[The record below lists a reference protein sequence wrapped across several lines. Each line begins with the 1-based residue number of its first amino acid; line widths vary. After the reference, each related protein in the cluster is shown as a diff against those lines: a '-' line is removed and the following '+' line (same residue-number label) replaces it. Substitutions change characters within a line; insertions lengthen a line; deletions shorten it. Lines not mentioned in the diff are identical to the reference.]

1 MRLIS
6 ATVRRYRAHAELT
19 IEFDPSLTLI
29 GGPNESGKSTFA
41 EAIHRALFLKAK
53 TGGAAQKAMVSSRFP
68 GAPEVELRFEVG
80 GRRYRLTKRF
90 SGASGTA
97 TLSEES
103 GQTWQQAEAESKL
116 AELLGVESLEG
127 GRGAATRSEGQW
139 AHLWVRQGESGHDPS
154 DHATGQSEPL
164 LARLKNEGGAAAMES
179 DRDSRVAAH
188 FQKRLAEYFTA
199 STGKTLA
206 NSDLDRAEKALALAD
221 EELARAREAHEKLD
235 HAARDLLRAERVI
248 ADRSA
253 DVKALTVEKQAAESQ
268 SHTARD
274 LRHREERER
283 LAAAQAATAHESLA
297 KTHAEIAALGER
309 IAADAARLAP
319 IASETARFESE
330 AAQRRSDAGR
340 LALAAR
346 EVEARV
352 RECRQRLDF
361 AKACVARLDAA
372 ARLEQWG
379 QSAGESATRR
389 DQIRDC
395 RNELARLPK
404 IEAKDLKEI
413 QKQTAI
419 FTEAH
424 AELRAIAAGIEVLV
438 SQEAVTVDGRP
449 VPEGGSTIIT
459 AGAEIRIGETTR
471 LRIAPGGG
479 NRLTEARQ
487 QAGGSEILLRETL
500 TRLGV
505 ESAEAAARIAAQRQE
520 IEHLI
525 ATLTAELKARDADAI
540 DRHLAEAGEAHAA
553 AEAEIARRQEAA
565 GISNPPND
573 IVGARSLVAASAAE
587 LADWERRDTTA
598 QAELQAAEKARLSA
612 DTALSQHR
620 QAIEGAVSQLNQSKI
635 RLATLEETHGA
646 AESRAERVKQLAE
659 ASREAGAAHAAT
671 LRELEALQPDALTA
685 DLARLNRAL
694 AESQR
699 LISEAEQDRAVARSL
714 LTRDGADD
722 PAERLAF
729 AEAAADSARRT
740 HDSVARRAAA
750 IKLLTGLF
758 SEEQRALADRFT
770 RPLADAIT
778 GYLRLLF
785 GSTARATVTWAEGR
799 FGGLALFRNGETFDF
814 ETLSGGAREQVAA
827 AFRLAMAEILA
838 KDHGGCLPVVFDDA
852 FTHSD
857 PDRVRTLQ
865 RMLDL
870 AATRGLQIVL
880 LTCDPAGYAALG
892 AKTVALA
899 GVG

>member
-6 ATVRRYRAHAELT
+6 ATVRRYRAHAERT

-53 TGGAAQKAMVSSRFP
+53 TGGAAQKAMVSTRFP

-80 GRRYRLTKRF
+80 GRLYRLAKRF
-90 SGASGTA
+90 SGASGSA
-97 TLSEES
+97 TLAEEN
-103 GQTWQQAEAESKL
+103 GPTWQQAEAESKL
-116 AELLGVESLEG
+116 AELLGVESPEG
-127 GRGAATRSEGQW
+127 GRGAASRSEGQW

-154 DHATGQSEPL
+154 AHATGQSEPL
-164 LARLKNEGGAAAMES
+164 LARLKSEGGAAAMES
-179 DRDSRVAAH
+179 DRDSRVAAY
-188 FQKRLAEYFTA
+188 FQKQLAEFFTA

-206 NSDLDRAEKALALAD
+206 NSDLDRAEKALALAT
-221 EELARAREAHEKLD
+221 EELNRAREAHEKLD
-235 HAARDLLRAERVI
+235 HAARDLLRAEREI
-248 ADRSA
+248 AGKSA
-253 DVKALTVEKQAAESQ
+253 EVKTLAAEKQAVESR
-268 SHTARD
+268 SDAARD

-283 LAAAQAATAHESLA
+283 LAAAQATAAHEA
-297 KTHAEIAALGER
+297 FARTHAEILALGGR

-319 IASETARFESE
+319 VESETARFESE
-330 AAQRRSDAGR
+330 AAQRHAEAGR

-346 EVEARV
+346 EIEAGV
-352 RECRQRLDF
+352 REGRHRLDF
-361 AKACVARLDAA
+361 AKACVARLEAA
-372 ARLEQWG
+372 ARLEQWS
-379 QSAGESATRR
+379 QAASESATRR
-389 DQIRDC
+389 DQIREGRD
-395 RNELARLPK
+395 ELARLPK
-404 IEAKDLKEI
+404 IDAKILKEI
-413 QKQTAI
+413 EKQTAVL
-419 FTEAH
+419 TEAR

-438 SQEAVTVDGRP
+438 SREGVTVDGRP

-459 AGAEIRIGETTR
+459 AAAEVRIGDQTR
-471 LRIAPGGG
+471 LRISPGGG
-479 NRLTEARQ
+479 NRLAEASQ
-487 QAGGSEILLRETL
+487 QAAAAERSLRETL

-505 ESAEAAARIAAQRQE
+505 ESADAAAKVAAQRQE
-520 IEHLI
+520 IEHHI

-540 DRHLAEAGEAHAA
+540 DRHLAEAGEALAA
-553 AEAEIARRQEAA
+553 AAAEIARRQPAA
-565 GISNPPND
+565 GLADPPHE
-573 IVGARSLVAASAAE
+573 IAAARALVADTIAA
-587 LADWERRDTTA
+587 LAEWERRDTTA
-598 QAELQAAEKARLSA
+598 LAELQAAEKARQNA

-620 QAIEGAVSQLNQSKI
+620 QSIEGALSQLNQAKI
-635 RLATLEETHGA
+635 RLATLEETHGTA
-646 AESRAERVKQLAE
+646 ASRAETVSRLAE
-659 ASREAGAAHAAT
+659 ARREAETAHAAT
-671 LRELEALQPDALTA
+671 LRELEALQPEALAA

-699 LISEAEQDRAVARSL
+699 LIGEAEQQRAVARSL

-740 HDSVARRAAA
+740 HESVARRAAA
-750 IKLLTGLF
+750 IKQLTSLF
-758 SEEQRALADRFT
+758 SEQQRALADRFT
-770 RPLADAIT
+770 RPLADAIS

-785 GSTARATVTWAEGR
+785 GPAARAIVTWGEGG
-799 FGGLALFRNGETFDF
+799 FGGLALFRDGETFDF
-814 ETLSGGAREQVAA
+814 ESLSGGAREQVAA

-880 LTCDPAGYAALG
+880 LTCDPADYAALG
-892 AKTVALA
+892 ARTVVLP
-899 GVG
+899 G